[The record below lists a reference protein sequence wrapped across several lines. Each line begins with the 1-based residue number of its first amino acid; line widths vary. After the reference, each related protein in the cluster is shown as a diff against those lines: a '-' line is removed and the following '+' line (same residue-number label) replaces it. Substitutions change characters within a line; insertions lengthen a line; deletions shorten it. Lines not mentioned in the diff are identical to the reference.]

1 MTVQMLGN
9 LALAAA
15 NREQQHA
22 EILAAIE
29 GLMPALAE
37 AYAAKEEMLDLPEEL
52 VQTLDDIGVF
62 RLQMPERVGGLC
74 ASAETLTEI
83 GIRVSRANPIAG
95 WLIIVMNS
103 ATWVASLC
111 PERTQR
117 VIFAD
122 GVPRMCA
129 STNGSGTIKRQDD
142 GTYLVNGA
150 WHYGSGSHYS
160 AWATFPCVGD
170 DGVVYNVAAPMS
182 DVRIVPTWKVAGMRG
197 TGSDTLAAENLV
209 VGPDQFCSM
218 EELWGGVASP
228 ERQASAELTDRWQL
242 WPLMRAKL
250 LGVMV
255 GAAQGLL
262 DRVIAAKDKPILY
275 TGHAHRADSSMYQ
288 ASVGRSAS
296 KIEAAYMIVM
306 DSMRELD
313 NAAMQARRMGPDELA
328 RLRGLIGVVI
338 EMLQPVVDDLMNQ
351 LGSSALADANVA
363 QRYWRDF
370 GSGIRHALYHGDSHY
385 EITGRQMLGV
395 EPNLVPPEML

>member
-22 EILAAIE
+22 DILAAVE
-29 GLMPALAE
+29 RLMPALAE

-52 VQTLDDIGVF
+52 VQALDDIGVF
-62 RLQMPERVGGLC
+62 RLQAPERVGGLC

-111 PERTQR
+111 PPRMQQL
-117 VIFAD
+117 IFAD

-129 STNGSGTIKRQDD
+129 STNGSGTIKQQDD

-150 WHYGSGSHYS
+150 WHYGSGSHNS
-160 AWATFPCVGD
+160 AWTTFPCVGD
-170 DGVVYNVAAPMS
+170 DGVIYNVAAPMS
-182 DVRIVPTWKVAGMRG
+182 DVKIVPTWKVAGMRG
-197 TGSDTLAAENLV
+197 TGSDTLAAENVV

-218 EELWGGVASP
+218 DELWGGVASP
-228 ERQASAELTDRWQL
+228 ERQASAELSDRWQL

-262 DRVIAAKDKPILY
+262 DRVIAVKDKPILY
-275 TGHAHRADSSMYQ
+275 TGHAHRADSSMFQ

-296 KIEAAYMIVM
+296 KIEVARMIIM
-306 DSMRELD
+306 DSMREID
-313 NAAMQARRMGPDELA
+313 NAAMQARRMSQPELA

-338 EMLQPVVDDLMNQ
+338 EILQPVVDDLMNQ

-370 GSGIRHALYHGDSHY
+370 GSGIRHAIYHGDSHY
-385 EITGRQMLGV
+385 EITGRQILGV
-395 EPNLVPPEML
+395 EPNLVPPEMI